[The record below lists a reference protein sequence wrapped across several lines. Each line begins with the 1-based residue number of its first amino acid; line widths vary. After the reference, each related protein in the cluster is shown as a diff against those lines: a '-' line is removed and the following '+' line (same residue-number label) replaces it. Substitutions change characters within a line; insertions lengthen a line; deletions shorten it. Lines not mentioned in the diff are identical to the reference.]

1 MRSWIPSIQNL
12 HTARCSSHRFLLSR
26 VGCPEWID
34 SHVTVPFG
42 RFAARLTEM
51 EQSFSARMCK
61 IKTGAVSTASVSGSP
76 SGSWPLPGQVD
87 GSTAAGS
94 HDQGHPKK
102 ARIQDADSINSQDRN
117 HICSTRQEFVAR
129 FRDHGLPCSVDSPFC
144 NTSAAILVR
153 QSTSPEDREIG
164 RRFAPLLEVVAPKL
178 QEIFP
183 EHDTEGKFVVPA
195 PDFRHKS
202 SAFSTAETELE
213 NQFSGLRQL
222 DTNRS
227 SMSLHLV

>member
-1 MRSWIPSIQNL
+1 
-12 HTARCSSHRFLLSR
+12 
-26 VGCPEWID
+26 
-34 SHVTVPFG
+34 
-42 RFAARLTEM
+42 M

-117 HICSTRQEFVAR
+117 HICSSRQEFVAR
-129 FRDHGLPCSVDSPFC
+129 FRDHGLPYSVDSPFC

-183 EHDTEGKFVVPA
+183 ERDTEGKFVVPA
-195 PDFRHKS
+195 PDFRAQVLSVFDSRNGVRKPVFRLAPVGHEQKFNVI
-202 SAFSTAETELE
+202 AP
-213 NQFSGLRQL
+213 GLNERQITDDVL
-222 DTNRS
+222 RKLVDCASNPAQNCATN
-227 SMSLHLV
+227 V